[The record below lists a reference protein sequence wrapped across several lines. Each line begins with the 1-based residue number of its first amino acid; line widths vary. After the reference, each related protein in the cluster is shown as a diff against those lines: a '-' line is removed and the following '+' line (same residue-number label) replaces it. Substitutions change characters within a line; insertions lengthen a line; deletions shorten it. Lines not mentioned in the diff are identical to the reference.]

1 MAPKSQSK
9 FVQFMH
15 RNQFMIWVNVVF
27 FLVPMLLVLTNQ
39 FVGLFDVVIFD
50 HWMGNARVCAAILL
64 GFGMAAWAFLT
75 FR

>member
-1 MAPKSQSK
+1 
-9 FVQFMH
+9 
-15 RNQFMIWVNVVF
+15 MILMNVVF

-50 HWMGNARVCAAILL
+50 HFVGNARVFAATIL
-64 GFGMAAWAFLT
+64 GFGMATCAFLT